1 MALEAYRW
9 ALKTGETFDRLT
21 KIALIGQD
29 RVGKI
34 SLRKYLRGE
43 AEVVVKELL
52 SSSKER
58 SDRAQLFPGEGKKT
72 RGSEK
77 GDVPDEKKKT
87 FVLIEYN

>member
-1 MALEAYRW
+1 MTFWAATDPIPDYIQVKGPVALEAYKW

-21 KIALIGQD
+21 KIVLIGQD

-58 SDRAQLFPGEGKKT
+58 SDKAQLFPGEGKKT
-72 RGSEK
+72 RG
-77 GDVPDEKKKT
+77 
-87 FVLIEYN
+87 

>member
-1 MALEAYRW
+1 MALEAYKW

-21 KIALIGQD
+21 KIVLIGQD

-58 SDRAQLFPGEGKKT
+58 SDKAVGKERRREAKKKVMFRMKRKKT
-72 RGSEK
+72 C
-77 GDVPDEKKKT
+77 
-87 FVLIEYN
+87 VLVECN